1 MSELANQQCEACRV
15 DAPRLST
22 EELHTLLPQI
32 PDWQVVEKDDVPRLA
47 REFKF
52 KNFVEAL
59 NFANKVGDLAERE
72 NHHPEI
78 TFTWGKATVC
88 WWTHKIHG
96 LHRNDVIMAA
106 KTDKLF

>member
-15 DAPRLST
+15 DAPRLSK
-22 EELHTLLPQI
+22 EELQDLLPQI
-32 PDWQVVEKDDVPRLA
+32 PDWQVKEQENVPRLQ

-59 NFANKVGDLAERE
+59 SFVNKVGDLAESE

-78 TFTWGKATVC
+78 TFTWGKATVS
-88 WWTHKIHG
+88 WWTHKIRG